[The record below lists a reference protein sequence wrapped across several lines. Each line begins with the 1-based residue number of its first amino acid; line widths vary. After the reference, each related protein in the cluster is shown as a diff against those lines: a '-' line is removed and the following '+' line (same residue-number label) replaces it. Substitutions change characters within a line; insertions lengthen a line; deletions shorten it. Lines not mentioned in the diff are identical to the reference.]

1 MSGLGLLRRIVRKI
15 KLSSRYVNPYYYRQ
29 PRVLVLGIYLADRH
43 NLVRHIVQTLGET
56 MRYRVT
62 QRWAAL
68 NGDAPAAHVAAVT
81 CLKVDRPTPK
91 FQLLNTLVDGLDLS
105 AYRYILLFDDDIIL
119 PDDFLA
125 NFISRQESYDFALAQ
140 PARTHDSYID
150 HRIVEQVD
158 EVDAR
163 RTRFV
168 EIGPVVSI
176 RYDAVSHLM
185 PFDTECGMGW
195 GLDFVWP
202 VIIEASGLKMGIIDA
217 TPIRHALRPPAVAY
231 SLKGAEDEMKHFLK
245 NRSHLEPEQAM
256 VVLESFA
263 RR

>member
-1 MSGLGLLRRIVRKI
+1 MSSLSLLRRIVRKA
-15 KLSSRYVNPYYYRQ
+15 KLSSRYVNPFYYQR

-43 NLVRHIVQTLGET
+43 NLVRHIVQTLDET

-62 QRWAAL
+62 QRWVSL
-68 NGDAPAAHVAAVT
+68 NGDAPAEHVAAVT

-91 FQLLNTLVDGLDLS
+91 FQLLNRLVDGLDLS
-105 AYRYILLFDDDIIL
+105 EYGYVLLFDDDIIL
-119 PDDFLA
+119 PDGFLDG
-125 NFISRQESYDFALAQ
+125 FISRQETYDFALAQ

-176 RYDAVSHLM
+176 RRDAVNRLI
-185 PFDTECGMGW
+185 PFDADCGMGW

-202 VIIEASGLKMGIIDA
+202 VIMEEFGLKMGIIDS
-217 TPIRHALRPPAVAY
+217 TPVRHALRPPAVAY
-231 SLKGAEDEMKHFLK
+231 SLKGAEDEMRHYLM
-245 NRSHLEPEQAM
+245 NRPHLEPDQAM
-256 VVLESFA
+256 VVIETFV